1 MGSRVVVE
9 TPRGT
14 EAKLTY
20 KPKKKL
26 FEYTRPLPAGLAYPY
41 DWSFLPSTLGD
52 DGDALDG
59 LVIHEAASAPGVV
72 IKCDLLAAL
81 RVMRTENAET
91 VRNDRYVFCPHRQD
105 AHSGS
110 LLGENVPDRL
120 RSEIEQFF
128 LASVSGTD
136 KQIEFEGWHDSS
148 QALRNIHRA
157 MRTFERKQRAAQ
169 YERNVGLR
177 TQAAWGPVAG
187 ICAAP
192 YRRQCSPGNSRDRQ
206 LRPFDRRGSGNANG
220 HKQ

>member
-1 MGSRVVVE
+1 VANYLTLPTTTSKGRIRVVVE

-41 DWSFLPSTLGD
+41 DWGFLPSTLGD

-81 RVMRTENAET
+81 RVVQTEDGET
-91 VRNDRYVFCPHRQD
+91 VRNDRYVFCPHKQD
-105 AHSGS
+105 AHSES

-148 QALRNIHRA
+148 QALRNIKRA
-157 MRTFERKQRAAQ
+157 MRTFERTTSRRSLCASQK
-169 YERNVGLR
+169 LR
-177 TQAAWGPVAG
+177 
-187 ICAAP
+187 
-192 YRRQCSPGNSRDRQ
+192 RM
-206 LRPFDRRGSGNANG
+206 
-220 HKQ
+220 